1 MAVGETGM
9 YMNFPY
15 SKEPVTVWVHHTLSG
30 TKSNSAV
37 GLDEVVYRLIKA
49 VRDTRLGQEVL
60 CEVVAVLIGWNIL
73 DRWRNIRVVLILKLG
88 RNLTQTTT
96 WRPLNLSNCMGKS
109 KSTVCYHTPT
119 LIIVSYFLIS
129 HVYYICYSLL
139 STHGHQGNAGTLSQV
154 MFCQLPKTVISFYIQ
169 SCSRNQYC
177 RRQTAF
183 ISML

>member
-1 MAVGETGM
+1 MGCLRGADSRWLESVSDKVEGLVHDLLGVEVGWMAVGETGM

-60 CEVVAVLIGWNIL
+60 CEVVAVLIGGNIL
-73 DRWRNIRVVLILKLG
+73 DRWSNMRVVLILKLG

-119 LIIVSYFLIS
+119 LIIVSYFPYITCLLHLLFLIK
-129 HVYYICYSLL
+129 H
-139 STHGHQGNAGTLSQV
+139 AR
-154 MFCQLPKTVISFYIQ
+154 ISG
-169 SCSRNQYC
+169 
-177 RRQTAF
+177 
-183 ISML
+183 